1 MSSITRAVRHQP
13 LHTIFEGLPAPNGS
27 REARLNQVSAKVS
40 NPEEGSASFALD
52 KTHPPKRVARVVGKP
67 SSSLPH
73 PICQHNS
80 TQAIVAATF
89 PRCNNTCRRGV
100 APALGLFCYKVR
112 IMTRVSSPHARKS
125 AKFEAYPIHPRCS
138 SQAFLD
144 RKPCSPVLAAH
155 CVYSCVLAST
165 TAYRHLLHHSVNA
178 SARQPM
184 SGVHLELI
192 MRASAERDLTD
203 CLQSLGP

>member
-1 MSSITRAVRHQP
+1 MSSITRAVRHQQ
-13 LHTIFEGLPAPNGS
+13 LNTFQGLPAPNG
-27 REARLNQVSAKVS
+27 RRKARLNQVSAKVS
-40 NPEEGSASFALD
+40 NPALGSASFALD
-52 KTHPPKRVARVVGKP
+52 KTHPPKRVASVVGKP
-67 SSSLPH
+67 GSSLPH
-73 PICQHNS
+73 PICQHNP
-80 TQAIVAATF
+80 TKAIVAATF

-100 APALGLFCYKVR
+100 ARALGLFCHKVR
-112 IMTRVSSPHARKS
+112 IKTQVSSPHARKS
-125 AKFEAYPIHPRCS
+125 AKFEAYPIHPRS

-144 RKPCSPVLAAH
+144 RKPCLSSVRRPL
-155 CVYSCVLAST
+155 C
-165 TAYRHLLHHSVNA
+165 RLLHHSVDA